1 MNLVCISCC
10 LWNQLFFSYFNSLFR
25 KYAALTLPPSSVQQ
39 TDLRSSIFVML
50 SQLYVCPLNL
60 MSLSQIIL
68 SHFLK
73 SVFHKVTLLV
83 YIKIQRR
90 SKFPRESIHNI
101 NVFLLFG
108 DNFDSSFFYDSN
120 KVINYRNG
128 LDRNNTNAS
137 SKWMVTLGS
146 GHHSMNNKLN

>member
-1 MNLVCISCC
+1 M
-10 LWNQLFFSYFNSLFR
+10 
-25 KYAALTLPPSSVQQ
+25 
-39 TDLRSSIFVML
+39 
-50 SQLYVCPLNL
+50 CPLL
-60 MSLSQIIL
+60 MSLYQIIL
-68 SHFLK
+68 SHFLR

-90 SKFPRESIHNI
+90 PKFPRESIHNI
-101 NVFLLFG
+101 NVFLIFG

-120 KVINYRNG
+120 EVINYRNG

-146 GHHSMNNKLN
+146 GHHSMNNKLSYNWKLKNQHPTPSTFLSHCSAWVTYMLGSNASCLRF

>member
-10 LWNQLFFSYFNSLFR
+10 LWNQLFFSYFNSIFR
-25 KYAALTLPPSSVQQ
+25 KYAALTFPPSSVQQ

-50 SQLYVCPLNL
+50 SQFYVCPLL

-68 SHFLK
+68 SHFLR

-90 SKFPRESIHNI
+90 PKFPRESIHNI
-101 NVFLLFG
+101 NVFLIFG

-120 KVINYRNG
+120 EVINYRNG

-146 GHHSMNNKLN
+146 GHHSMNNKLS